1 VGKAGREI
9 AIYGRVLCGVASL
22 AEGQLGS
29 LSKIAVMFALLLR
42 AAILPKLR
50 A

>member
-29 LSKIAVMFALLLR
+29 RRKIAAMFVRLLR